1 MASVKNRKSKNRAVL
16 VTYVAAHLA
25 GLRDAG
31 LDPSYSLRKQ
41 QFADAPPAKI
51 VRPLRVL
58 RARYQQ
64 ALALWERGVTAFN
77 QGKGALPEFPVV
89 EARSY
94 VAAQRCAD
102 AGQGDLVRFWAA
114 RAAA

>member
-1 MASVKNRKSKNRAVL
+1 MASIKNLKSKGRALPQEPGVNHD
-16 VTYVAAHLA
+16 YA
-25 GLRDAG
+25 
-31 LDPSYSLRKQ
+31 LRKQ
-41 QFADAPPAKI
+41 QFADTPPAKI

-77 QGKGALPEFPVV
+77 QGMGALSEFPVV

-94 VAAQRCAD
+94 LTAQRRAD